1 MDLELKE
8 KVSWLD
14 SETFLLESSADI
26 RQVYNFLK
34 RNPGSA
40 KFIYKKY
47 KPLQPTIRER
57 CDPEN
62 PIYLEEVANNLKN
75 VCALSNAKEDITTL
89 QNKKSYLQN
98 DIDLLQKKSIIRVRN
113 MVIWRKRFPK
123 LSLSLINCKNR
134 LQISQLMRHCNG

>member
-1 MDLELKE
+1 MSCQRLFRVIVKISNFFSSLPCLTENMKYHGIIPSQATVESSLNWIQERFKITLQLHFIDSSPVFVLNNAPPMDLELKE

-57 CDPEN
+57 A
-62 PIYLEEVANNLKN
+62 ILKI
-75 VCALSNAKEDITTL
+75 LSI
-89 QNKKSYLQN
+89 
-98 DIDLLQKKSIIRVRN
+98 
-113 MVIWRKRFPK
+113 
-123 LSLSLINCKNR
+123 
-134 LQISQLMRHCNG
+134 